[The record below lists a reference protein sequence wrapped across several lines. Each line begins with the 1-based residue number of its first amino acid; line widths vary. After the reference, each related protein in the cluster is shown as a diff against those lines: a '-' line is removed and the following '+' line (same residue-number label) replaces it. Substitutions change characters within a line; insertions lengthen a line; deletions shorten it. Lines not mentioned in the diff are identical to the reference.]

1 MDLPVHGN
9 VAVVPPQDT
18 SGGDR
23 LPAFLV
29 IDDDPV
35 QRMTMSKVGSKAG
48 YKVTTAATVEEAIKE
63 LNTHRFD
70 AITLDLLL
78 GGQNGILM
86 LSEVARLNPDALL
99 IVVSGAS
106 SAVRE
111 STLRIA
117 MDLKLNSA
125 ELPKPVDLTALRTL
139 LANNRKAAHA

>member
-1 MDLPVHGN
+1 MELPEHGN
-9 VAVVPPQDT
+9 VAGLVPHADAGADHTPT
-18 SGGDR
+18 
-23 LPAFLV
+23 FLV

-35 QRMTMSKVGSKAG
+35 QRMTMSKVGAKAG
-48 YKVTTAATVEEAIKE
+48 YKVTTAASVEDAMKE
-63 LNTHRFD
+63 LNAHKFD

-86 LSEVARLNPDALL
+86 LGEVARLNPEALL

-111 STLRIA
+111 STLQIA

-125 ELPKPVDLTALRTL
+125 ELPKPVDLAALRTL
-139 LANNRKAAHA
+139 LANNRKAVCV

>member
-1 MDLPVHGN
+1 MELPQNGN
-9 VAVVPPQDT
+9 VAVMPNRTPAV
-18 SGGDR
+18 GDNA
-23 LPAFLV
+23 PTFLV

-35 QRMTMSKVGSKAG
+35 QRMTMSKVGAKAG
-48 YKVTTAATVEEAIKE
+48 YKVSTASNVDEAIKAVSA
-63 LNTHRFD
+63 HKFD

-86 LSEVARLNPDALL
+86 LGEVAKHNPEALL

-125 ELPKPVDLTALRTL
+125 ELPKPVDLGALRTL
-139 LANNRKAAHA
+139 LTNTLSAAHA

>member
-1 MDLPVHGN
+1 MDLPIHGN

-18 SGGDR
+18 SGSDR

-48 YKVTTAATVEEAIKE
+48 YKVTTAASVEDAIKE
-63 LNTHRFD
+63 LTAQKFD

-86 LSEVARLNPDALL
+86 LSEVARLNPEALL

-125 ELPKPVDLTALRTL
+125 ELPKPVDLAALRTL
-139 LANNRKAAHA
+139 LTDNRKVACA

>member
-1 MDLPVHGN
+1 MDLPEHGN

-18 SGGDR
+18 TGGDHA
-23 LPAFLV
+23 PTFLV

-35 QRMTMSKVGSKAG
+35 QRMTISKVGTKAG
-48 YKVTTAATVEEAIKE
+48 YKTSTASSVEDAMKE
-63 LNTHRFD
+63 ISAHKFD

-86 LSEVARLNPDALL
+86 LGEVAKRNPGALL

-125 ELPKPVDLTALRTL
+125 ELPKPVDLAALRTL
-139 LANNRKAAHA
+139 LTNNLKAAHV

>member
-1 MDLPVHGN
+1 MELPVLGS

-18 SGGDR
+18 SDGGH
-23 LPAFLV
+23 LPTFLV

-48 YKVTTAATVEEAIKE
+48 YKVTTAASVEDAIKE
-63 LNTHRFD
+63 LNAHKFD

-125 ELPKPVDLTALRTL
+125 ELPKPVDLAALRTL
-139 LANNRKAAHA
+139 LTGNRKAVHA

>member
-1 MDLPVHGN
+1 MELPQHGN
-9 VAVVPPQDT
+9 IAVMPTRATATGEHAPT
-18 SGGDR
+18 
-23 LPAFLV
+23 FLV

-35 QRMTMSKVGSKAG
+35 QRMTMSKVGTKAG
-48 YKVTTAATVEEAIKE
+48 YKVTTAANVEEAIKE
-63 LNTHRFD
+63 ISAHKFD
-70 AITLDLLL
+70 VITLDLLL

-86 LSEVARLNPDALL
+86 LGEVAKRNPGALL

-125 ELPKPVDLTALRTL
+125 ELPKPVDLAALRTL
-139 LANNRKAAHA
+139 LTNNLNAAHA